1 MYLSPLGDYKYT
13 IFFSNTAHLENY
25 VYLCTLKSLLNM
37 EILSNRILNMAES
50 ETLAMTAKARELK
63 AQGKDVISLSIGEP
77 DFNTPDEVKEAA
89 KKAIDDN
96 FTHYPPVP
104 GYQDLREAVSAKF
117 LRDNGLEYKPEQIVV
132 STGGKQALYQVVQVL
147 VNPGD
152 EVIIPTPYWVSY
164 KEFVR
169 LAGGTPVYVKTTL
182 ENDFKVTPAQ
192 LEAAITPKTKL
203 IMFSSPSNPTGMLYS
218 REELKGIAEVVA
230 KHENLFV
237 VSDEIYEHIN
247 FVGKHQSIAQF
258 PEVKERVVTV
268 NGVAKG
274 FAMTGWRI
282 GFIGA
287 PLVIAK
293 ACNKLQGQVTSATC
307 SIAQKATVKAML
319 MDPANSP
326 DIINMRN
333 IFLQRRDMVYKLL
346 CDIPGLKVRLPQ
358 GAFYFFPD
366 VSSYYGKSFNGKK
379 IENSTDMAFYLLN
392 EANVATVM
400 GSAFGDDSCIRL
412 SYATSE
418 ELLREALRRIKEAL
432 AKLQ

>member
-1 MYLSPLGDYKYT
+1 M
-13 IFFSNTAHLENY
+13 N
-25 VYLCTLKSLLNM
+25 
-37 EILSNRILNMAES
+37 ILSNRILNMAES

-77 DFNTPDEVKEAA
+77 DFNTPEEVKEAA
-89 KKAIDDN
+89 KQAIDDN

-104 GYQDLREAVSAKF
+104 GYPDLREAVCKKF
-117 LRDNGLEYKPEQIVV
+117 KRDNNLDFKPEQIVV
-132 STGGKQALYQVVQVL
+132 STGAKQSIYQVVQCL

-152 EVIIPTPYWVSY
+152 EVIIPTPFWVSY
-164 KEFVR
+164 KEIVR
-169 LAGGTPVYVKTTL
+169 VAEGKCVYVKTDI
-182 ENDFKVTPAQ
+182 ENDFKVTPEQ

-203 IMFSSPSNPTGMLYS
+203 IMFSSPSNPTGMLYTK
-218 REELKGIAEVVA
+218 EELKGIADVVA
-230 KHENLFV
+230 RHENVFV
-237 VSDEIYEHIN
+237 MADEIYEHIN
-247 FVGKHQSIAQF
+247 FVGKHESIAQF
-258 PEVKERVVTV
+258 PEVRDRVITI

-287 PLVIAK
+287 PLTIAK

-307 SIAQKATVKAML
+307 SIAQKATVRAME
-319 MDPANSP
+319 MDPTTSE

-333 IFLQRRDMVYKLL
+333 IFRQRRDMVYKLL
-346 CDIPGLKVRLPQ
+346 CEIPGLKVRLPQ

-366 VSSYYGKSFNGKK
+366 VSSYYGKSFNGTK

-400 GSAFGDDSCIRL
+400 GSAFGDDACIRL

-418 ELLREALRRIKEAL
+418 DLLREALRRIKKAL
-432 AKLQ
+432 ANLK

>member
-1 MYLSPLGDYKYT
+1 
-13 IFFSNTAHLENY
+13 
-25 VYLCTLKSLLNM
+25 M

-63 AQGKDVISLSIGEP
+63 AQGKDVIRLSIGEP
-77 DFNTPDEVKEAA
+77 DFNTPEVVKEAA

-169 LAGGTPVYVKTTL
+169 LAGGIPVYVKTTL
-182 ENDFKVTPAQ
+182 ENDFKVTPEQ

-218 REELKGIAEVVA
+218 KEELKGIAEVVA
-230 KHENLFV
+230 RHDNLFV

-307 SIAQKATVKAML
+307 SIAQKATVCAML
-319 MDPANSP
+319 MDPTTSE

-333 IFLQRRDMVYKLL
+333 TFLQRRDMVYKLL
-346 CDIPGLKVRLPQ
+346 CDIPGLKVRMPQ
-358 GAFYFFPD
+358 GAFYFFPE

-400 GSAFGDDSCIRL
+400 GSAFGDDDCIRL

-418 ELLREALRRIKEAL
+418 DLLKEALRRIKEAL
-432 AKLQ
+432 ANLK

>member
-1 MYLSPLGDYKYT
+1 
-13 IFFSNTAHLENY
+13 
-25 VYLCTLKSLLNM
+25 M
-37 EILSNRILNMAES
+37 EILSNRILDMAES

-77 DFNTPDEVKEAA
+77 DFDTPETVKEAA
-89 KKAIDDN
+89 KQAIDDN

-104 GYQDLREAVSAKF
+104 GYADLREAVCTKF
-117 LRDNGLEYKPEQIVV
+117 KRDNNLDFKPEQIVV
-132 STGGKQALYQVVQVL
+132 STGAKQSIYQLVQCL

-152 EVIIPTPYWVSY
+152 EVIIPTPFWVSY
-164 KEFVR
+164 KEIVR
-169 LAGGTPVYVKTTL
+169 VAGGKCVYVKTTL
-182 ENDFKVTPAQ
+182 ENDFKVTAAQ

-203 IMFSSPSNPTGMLYS
+203 IMYSSPSNPTGMLYS
-218 REELKGIAEVVA
+218 KEELKSIAEVVA
-230 KHENLFV
+230 RHENLFV
-237 VSDEIYEHIN
+237 MADEIYEHIN
-247 FVGKHQSIAQF
+247 FVGKHESLAQF
-258 PEVKERVVTV
+258 PEVKDRVITI

-282 GFIGA
+282 GFIAA
-287 PLVIAK
+287 PTVIAK

-307 SIAQKATVKAML
+307 SIAQKATVRAML
-319 MDPANSP
+319 MDPATSE

-333 IFLQRRDMVYKLL
+333 TFRARRDMVYKLL

-366 VSSYYGKSFNGKK
+366 VSSYYGKSYNGTTIK
-379 IENSTDMAFYLLN
+379 NSTDMAFYLLN

-418 ELLREALRRIKEAL
+418 DQLREALRRIKEAL
-432 AKLQ
+432 ANLK

>member
-1 MYLSPLGDYKYT
+1 
-13 IFFSNTAHLENY
+13 
-25 VYLCTLKSLLNM
+25 M
-37 EILSNRILNMAES
+37 EIISNRILNMAES

-77 DFNTPDEVKEAA
+77 DFNTPDTVKDAA
-89 KKAIDDN
+89 KQAIDDN

-104 GYQDLREAVSAKF
+104 GYADLREAIAQKF
-117 LRDNGLEYKPEQIVV
+117 KRDNNLDYKPEQIVV
-132 STGGKQALYQVVQVL
+132 STGGKQAIYQVVQCL

-152 EVIIPTPYWVSY
+152 EVIIPTPFWVSY
-164 KEFVR
+164 KEIVR
-169 LAGGTPVYVKTTL
+169 VAEGKPVYVKTSI

-192 LEAAITPKTKL
+192 LEAAITPRTKL
-203 IMFSSPSNPTGMLYS
+203 IMFSSPSNPTGLLYTK
-218 REELKGIAEVVA
+218 EELKGIAEVVA
-230 KHENLFV
+230 RHENLFV
-237 VSDEIYEHIN
+237 MSDEIYEHIN
-247 FVGKHQSIAQF
+247 FVGKHESLAQF
-258 PEVKERVVTV
+258 PEVKERVITV

-307 SIAQKATVKAML
+307 SIAQKATVRAMQ
-319 MDPANSP
+319 MDPATSD

-333 IFLQRRDMVYKLL
+333 IFRQRRDMVYQLL
-346 CDIPGLKVRLPQ
+346 CDIPGLKVCMPQ

-400 GSAFGDDSCIRL
+400 GSAFGDDDCIRL

-418 ELLREALRRIKEAL
+418 ALLREALRRIKEAL
-432 AKLQ
+432 AQLK

>member
-1 MYLSPLGDYKYT
+1 
-13 IFFSNTAHLENY
+13 
-25 VYLCTLKSLLNM
+25 M

-77 DFNTPDEVKEAA
+77 DFNTPEEVKEAA
-89 KKAIDDN
+89 KRAIDDN

-104 GYQDLREAVSAKF
+104 GYADLKEAICAKF
-117 LRDNGLEYKPEQIVV
+117 KRDNNLDFKPEQIVV
-132 STGGKQALYQVVQVL
+132 STGAKQSIYQLVQCL

-152 EVIIPTPYWVSY
+152 EVIIPTPFWVSY
-164 KEFVR
+164 KEIVR
-169 LAGGTPVYVKTTL
+169 VAEGKCVYVKTAI

-203 IMFSSPSNPTGMLYS
+203 IMFSSPSNPTGMLYTK
-218 REELKGIAEVVA
+218 EELKGIADVIA
-230 KHENLFV
+230 KHENVFV
-237 VSDEIYEHIN
+237 MADEIYEHIN
-247 FVGKHQSIAQF
+247 FVGKHESIAQF
-258 PEVKERVVTV
+258 AEIKDRVITV

-282 GFIGA
+282 GFIAA
-287 PLVIAK
+287 PAVIAK

-307 SIAQKATVKAML
+307 SIAQKATVKAMQ
-319 MDPANSP
+319 MDPATSE

-333 IFLQRRDMVYKLL
+333 IFKQRRDMVYQLL
-346 CDIPGLKVRLPQ
+346 SDIPGLKVRMPQ

-400 GSAFGDDSCIRL
+400 GSAFGDDACIRL

-418 ELLREALRRIKEAL
+418 DLLREALRRIKEAL
-432 AKLQ
+432 ANLK

>member
-1 MYLSPLGDYKYT
+1 
-13 IFFSNTAHLENY
+13 
-25 VYLCTLKSLLNM
+25 M
-37 EILSNRILNMAES
+37 EILSQRILNMAES

-77 DFNTPDEVKEAA
+77 DFNTPEVVKAAA

-104 GYQDLREAVSAKF
+104 GYADLREAISAKF
-117 LRDNGLEYKPEQIVV
+117 RRDNGLDYAPEQIVV
-132 STGGKQALYQVVQVL
+132 STGGKQSLYQVVQVL

-169 LAGGTPVYVKTTL
+169 LAGGIPIYVQTTL
-182 ENDFKVTPAQ
+182 ENNFKVTPEQ
-192 LEAAITPKTKL
+192 LEAAITPRTKL
-203 IMFSSPSNPTGMLYS
+203 IIFSSPSNPTGMLYGK
-218 REELKGIAEVVA
+218 EELRALAAVVA
-230 KHENLFV
+230 RHENVFV

-247 FVGKHQSIAQF
+247 FVGRHESIAQF

-287 PLVIAK
+287 PLTIAK

-307 SIAQKATVKAML
+307 SIAQKAAVCAML
-319 MDPANSP
+319 MDPAVSE
-326 DIINMRN
+326 DIISMRAT
-333 IFLQRRDMVYKLL
+333 FLKRRDMVYQLL
-346 CDIPGLKVRLPQ
+346 CDIPGLKVCLPQ

-366 VSSYYGKSFNGKK
+366 VSAYYGKSAAGRL
-379 IENSTDMAFYLLN
+379 IANSTDMAFYLLE
-392 EANVATVM
+392 EAGVATVM
-400 GSAFGDDSCIRL
+400 GSAFGDDRCIRL

-418 ELLREALRRIKEAL
+418 ELLREAMRRIKEAL
-432 AKLQ
+432 SRLQ

>member
-1 MYLSPLGDYKYT
+1 M
-13 IFFSNTAHLENY
+13 N
-25 VYLCTLKSLLNM
+25 
-37 EILSNRILNMAES
+37 ILSNRILNMAES

-77 DFNTPDEVKEAA
+77 DFNTPEEVKEAA
-89 KKAIDDN
+89 KQAIDDN

-104 GYQDLREAVSAKF
+104 GYSDLREAVCKKF
-117 LRDNGLEYKPEQIVV
+117 KRDNNLDFKPEQIVV
-132 STGGKQALYQVVQVL
+132 STGAKQSIYQVVQCL

-152 EVIIPTPYWVSY
+152 EVIIPTPFWVSY
-164 KEFVR
+164 KEIVR
-169 LAGGTPVYVKTTL
+169 VAEGKCVYVKTDI
-182 ENDFKVTPAQ
+182 ENDFKVTPEQ

-203 IMFSSPSNPTGMLYS
+203 IMFSSPSNPTGMLYTK
-218 REELKGIAEVVA
+218 EELKGIADVVA
-230 KHENLFV
+230 RHENVFV
-237 VSDEIYEHIN
+237 MADEIYEHIN
-247 FVGKHQSIAQF
+247 FVGKHESIAQF
-258 PEVKERVVTV
+258 PEVRDRVITI

-287 PLVIAK
+287 PLTIAK

-307 SIAQKATVKAML
+307 SIAQKATVRAME
-319 MDPANSP
+319 MDPTTSE

-333 IFLQRRDMVYKLL
+333 IFRQRRDMVYKLL
-346 CDIPGLKVRLPQ
+346 CEIPGLKVRLPQ

-366 VSSYYGKSFNGKK
+366 VSSYYGKSFNGTK

-400 GSAFGDDSCIRL
+400 GSAFGDDACIRL

-418 ELLREALRRIKEAL
+418 DLLREALRRIKEAL
-432 AKLQ
+432 ANLK

>member
-1 MYLSPLGDYKYT
+1 
-13 IFFSNTAHLENY
+13 
-25 VYLCTLKSLLNM
+25 M

-77 DFNTPDEVKEAA
+77 DFNTPDTVKEAA

-104 GYQDLREAVSAKF
+104 GYADLKEAICAKF
-117 LRDNGLEYKPEQIVV
+117 KRDNNLDFKPEQIVV
-132 STGGKQALYQVVQVL
+132 STGAKQSIYQLVQCL
-147 VNPGD
+147 INPGD
-152 EVIIPTPYWVSY
+152 EVIIPTPFWVSY
-164 KEFVR
+164 KEIVR
-169 LAGGTPVYVKTTL
+169 VAEGKCVYVKTDI

-203 IMFSSPSNPTGMLYS
+203 IMFSSPSNPTGMLYTK
-218 REELKGIAEVVA
+218 EELKGIADVVA

-237 VSDEIYEHIN
+237 MADEIYEHIN
-247 FVGKHQSIAQF
+247 FVGKHESIAQF
-258 PEVKERVVTV
+258 PEIKDRVITV

-282 GFIGA
+282 GFIAA
-287 PLVIAK
+287 PTIIAK

-307 SIAQKATVKAML
+307 SIAQKATVRAMQ
-319 MDPANSP
+319 MDPTQSE

-333 IFLQRRDMVYKLL
+333 IFRQRRDMVYKLL
-346 CDIPGLKVRLPQ
+346 CDIPGLKVRMPQ

-400 GSAFGDDSCIRL
+400 GSAFGDDACIRL

-418 ELLREALRRIKEAL
+418 DLLREALRRIKEAL
-432 AKLQ
+432 ANLK

>member
-1 MYLSPLGDYKYT
+1 M
-13 IFFSNTAHLENY
+13 N
-25 VYLCTLKSLLNM
+25 
-37 EILSNRILNMAES
+37 ILSNRILNMAES

-77 DFNTPDEVKEAA
+77 DFNTPEEVKEAA
-89 KKAIDDN
+89 KQAIDDN

-104 GYQDLREAVSAKF
+104 GYADLREAVCKKF
-117 LRDNGLEYKPEQIVV
+117 KRDNNLDFKPEQIVV
-132 STGGKQALYQVVQVL
+132 STGAKQSIYQVVQCL

-152 EVIIPTPYWVSY
+152 EVIIPTPFWVSY
-164 KEFVR
+164 KEIVR
-169 LAGGTPVYVKTTL
+169 VAEGKCVYVKTDI
-182 ENDFKVTPAQ
+182 ENDFKVTPEQ

-203 IMFSSPSNPTGMLYS
+203 IMFSSPSNPTGMLYTK
-218 REELKGIAEVVA
+218 EELKGIADVVA
-230 KHENLFV
+230 RHENVFV
-237 VSDEIYEHIN
+237 MADEIYEHIN
-247 FVGKHQSIAQF
+247 FVGKHESIAQF
-258 PEVKERVVTV
+258 PEVRDRVITI

-287 PLVIAK
+287 PLTIAK

-307 SIAQKATVKAML
+307 SIAQKATVRAME
-319 MDPANSP
+319 MDPTTSE

-333 IFLQRRDMVYKLL
+333 IFRQRRDMVYKLL
-346 CDIPGLKVRLPQ
+346 CEIPGLKVRLPQ

-366 VSSYYGKSFNGKK
+366 VSSYYGKSFNGTK

-400 GSAFGDDSCIRL
+400 GSAFGDDACIRL

-418 ELLREALRRIKEAL
+418 DLLREALRRIKEAL
-432 AKLQ
+432 ANLK

>member
-1 MYLSPLGDYKYT
+1 
-13 IFFSNTAHLENY
+13 
-25 VYLCTLKSLLNM
+25 M
-37 EILSNRILNMAES
+37 EIISNRILNMAES

-77 DFNTPDEVKEAA
+77 DFNTPEVVKEAA
-89 KKAIDDN
+89 KQAIDDN

-104 GYQDLREAVSAKF
+104 GYPDLREAICNKF
-117 LRDNGLEYKPEQIVV
+117 KRDNGLEFKPEQIVV
-132 STGGKQALYQVVQVL
+132 STGGKQALYQVVQCL

-164 KEFVR
+164 KEMVR
-169 LAGGTPVYVKTTL
+169 IAEGKCVFVKTKI
-182 ENDFKVTPAQ
+182 ENDFKVTPQQ
-192 LEAAITPKTKL
+192 LEEAITPKTKL

-218 REELKGIAEVVA
+218 KEELKAIADVVA
-230 KHENLFV
+230 SHDNLFV
-237 VSDEIYEHIN
+237 ISDEIYEHIN

-258 PEVKERVVTV
+258 ENVRDRVVTV

-287 PLVIAK
+287 PTIIAK
-293 ACNKLQGQVTSATC
+293 ACNKLQGQITSATC
-307 SIAQKATVKAML
+307 SIAQKATVRAML
-319 MDPANSP
+319 MDPTTSD

-333 IFLQRRDMVYKLL
+333 IFLKRRDLVYKLL
-346 CDIPGLKVRLPQ
+346 CDIPGIKVRLPQ
-358 GAFYFFPD
+358 GAFYFFPE
-366 VSSYYGKSFNGKK
+366 VSSYYGKSNGGTK
-379 IENSTDMAFYLLN
+379 INNSTDLAMYLLN

-400 GSAFGDDSCIRL
+400 GSAFGDDNCIRL

-418 ELLREALRRIKEAL
+418 ELLVEAIRRIKEAL
-432 AKLQ
+432 LKLK

>member
-1 MYLSPLGDYKYT
+1 
-13 IFFSNTAHLENY
+13 
-25 VYLCTLKSLLNM
+25 
-37 EILSNRILNMAES
+37 MAES

-77 DFNTPDEVKEAA
+77 DFNTPELVKEAA

-104 GYQDLREAVSAKF
+104 GYPDLREAIAAKF
-117 LRDNGLEYKPEQIVV
+117 KRDNGLDFKPEQIVV
-132 STGGKQALYQVVQVL
+132 STGGKQALYQVVQCL

-164 KEFVR
+164 KEMVR
-169 LAGGTPVYVKTTL
+169 IAEGKCVFVKTAI
-182 ENDFKVTPAQ
+182 ENDFKVTPQQ
-192 LEAAITPKTKL
+192 LEEAITPRTKL

-218 REELKGIAEVVA
+218 KEELKAIADVVA
-230 KHENLFV
+230 RHDNLFV
-237 VSDEIYEHIN
+237 ISDEIYEHIN
-247 FVGKHQSIAQF
+247 FVGRHQSIAQF
-258 PEVKERVVTV
+258 ENVRDRVITV

-293 ACNKLQGQVTSATC
+293 ACNKLQGQITSATC
-307 SIAQKATVKAML
+307 SIAQKATVCAML
-319 MDPANSP
+319 MDPATSD

-333 IFLQRRDMVYKLL
+333 IFLKRRDMVYKLL
-346 CDIPGLKVRLPQ
+346 CDIPGLKVRMPQ
-358 GAFYFFPD
+358 GAFYFFPE
-366 VSSYYGKSFNGKK
+366 VSSYYGKSYNGKK

-418 ELLREALRRIKEAL
+418 ELLVEACRRIKEAL
-432 AKLQ
+432 QKLQ

>member
-1 MYLSPLGDYKYT
+1 
-13 IFFSNTAHLENY
+13 
-25 VYLCTLKSLLNM
+25 M
-37 EILSNRILNMAES
+37 EILSDRIINMAES

-77 DFNTPDEVKEAA
+77 DFNTPEQVKQAA

-104 GYQDLREAVSAKF
+104 GYADLKDAICEKF
-117 LRDNGLEYKPEQIVV
+117 RRDNGLDYKPEQIVV
-132 STGGKQALYQVVQVL
+132 STGAKQSIYQVVQVL

-152 EVIIPTPYWVSY
+152 EVVIPTPFWVSY
-164 KEFVR
+164 KEIVR
-169 LAGGTPVYVKTTL
+169 VAGGVPVYVKTKL
-182 ENDFKVTPAQ
+182 ENDFKVTPEQ

-203 IMFSSPSNPTGMLYS
+203 IMFSSPSNPTGMLYTKD
-218 REELKGIAEVVA
+218 ELKGIAQVVA
-230 KHENLFV
+230 RHDNLFV
-237 VSDEIYEHIN
+237 MADEIYEHIN
-247 FVGKHQSIAQF
+247 FVGKHESIAQF
-258 PEVKERVVTV
+258 PEVKERVITI

-287 PLVIAK
+287 PTIIAK

-307 SIAQKATVKAML
+307 SIAQKATVEAML
-319 MDPANSP
+319 MDPKTSK
-326 DIINMRN
+326 DIIEMRN
-333 IFLQRRDMVYKLL
+333 IFQQRRDMVYKLL

-366 VSSYYGKSFNGKK
+366 CSSYYGKSFNGKK

-432 AKLQ
+432 ANLK

>member
-1 MYLSPLGDYKYT
+1 
-13 IFFSNTAHLENY
+13 
-25 VYLCTLKSLLNM
+25 
-37 EILSNRILNMAES
+37 MAES

-63 AQGKDVISLSIGEP
+63 AQGLDVISLSIGEP
-77 DFNTPDEVKEAA
+77 DFNTPEVVKEAA

-104 GYQDLREAVSAKF
+104 GYPDLREAICNKF
-117 LRDNGLEYKPEQIVV
+117 KRDNNLDFKPEQIVV

-169 LAGGTPVYVKTTL
+169 LAGGIPVYVKTTL

-218 REELKGIAEVVA
+218 KEELKGIAEVVA

-258 PEVKERVVTV
+258 PEVKDRVVTV

-287 PLVIAK
+287 SPVIAK

-307 SIAQKATVKAML
+307 SIAQKATVCAML
-319 MDPANSP
+319 MDPATSE

-333 IFLQRRDMVYKLL
+333 IFQKRRDMVYKLL
-346 CDIPGLKVRLPQ
+346 CDIPGLKVRMPQ
-358 GAFYFFPD
+358 GAFYFFPE

-392 EANVATVM
+392 EAHVATVM

-418 ELLREALRRIKEAL
+418 ELLVEALRRIKEAL
-432 AKLQ
+432 LKLQ

>member
-1 MYLSPLGDYKYT
+1 M
-13 IFFSNTAHLENY
+13 N
-25 VYLCTLKSLLNM
+25 
-37 EILSNRILNMAES
+37 ILSNRILNMAES

-77 DFNTPDEVKEAA
+77 DFNTPEIVKEAA
-89 KKAIDDN
+89 KQAIDDN

-104 GYQDLREAVSAKF
+104 GYPDLREAVCQKF
-117 LRDNGLEYKPEQIVV
+117 KRDNNLDFKPEQIVV
-132 STGGKQALYQVVQVL
+132 STGAKQSIYQVVQCL

-164 KEFVR
+164 KEIVR
-169 LAGGTPVYVKTTL
+169 VAEGKCVYVKTL
-182 ENDFKVTPAQ
+182 IENDFKVTPEQ
-192 LEAAITPKTKL
+192 IEAAITPRTKL
-203 IMFSSPSNPTGMLYS
+203 IMFSSPSNPTGMLYTK
-218 REELKGIAEVVA
+218 EELKGIAEVVA
-230 KHENLFV
+230 RHENVFIMA
-237 VSDEIYEHIN
+237 DEIYEHIN
-247 FVGKHQSIAQF
+247 FVGKHESIAQF
-258 PEVKERVVTV
+258 PEVRDRVITI

-282 GFIGA
+282 GFIAA
-287 PLVIAK
+287 PLEIAK

-307 SIAQKATVKAML
+307 SIAQKATVRAMQ
-319 MDPANSP
+319 MDPNTSE

-333 IFLQRRDMVYKLL
+333 IFRQRRDMVYKLL

-366 VSSYYGKSFNGKK
+366 VSSYYGKSFNGNK

-400 GSAFGDDSCIRL
+400 GTACGDDTCIRL

-418 ELLREALRRIKEAL
+418 ELLREALRRIKDAL
-432 AKLQ
+432 ANLK

>member
-1 MYLSPLGDYKYT
+1 
-13 IFFSNTAHLENY
+13 
-25 VYLCTLKSLLNM
+25 M
-37 EILSNRILNMAES
+37 EILSQRILNMAES

-77 DFNTPDEVKEAA
+77 DFNTPEIVKDAA

-104 GYQDLREAVSAKF
+104 GYPDLREAISAKF

-182 ENDFKVTPAQ
+182 ENDFKVTPQQ
-192 LEAAITPKTKL
+192 LEEAITPKTKL

-218 REELKGIAEVVA
+218 KEELKGIAEVVA
-230 KHENLFV
+230 RHENLFV

-247 FVGKHQSIAQF
+247 FVGRHQSIAQF
-258 PEVKERVVTV
+258 PEVKERVITV

-307 SIAQKATVKAML
+307 SIAQKATVCAML
-319 MDPANSP
+319 MDPATSK
-326 DIINMRN
+326 DIIDMRN
-333 IFLQRRDMVYKLL
+333 IFQKRRDMVYKLL
-346 CDIPGLKVRLPQ
+346 CDIPGLKVRMPQ
-358 GAFYFFPD
+358 GAFYFFPE

-392 EANVATVM
+392 EASVATVM

-418 ELLREALRRIKEAL
+418 DLLVEAIRRIKEAL
-432 AKLQ
+432 LKLQ

>member
-1 MYLSPLGDYKYT
+1 
-13 IFFSNTAHLENY
+13 
-25 VYLCTLKSLLNM
+25 M

-77 DFNTPDEVKEAA
+77 DFNTPELVKEAA

-104 GYQDLREAVSAKF
+104 GYPDLREAISKKF

-132 STGGKQALYQVVQVL
+132 STGGKQALYQVVQCL

-169 LAGGTPVYVKTTL
+169 LAGGVPIFVKTTL
-182 ENDFKVTPAQ
+182 ENDFKVTPQQ

-218 REELKGIAEVVA
+218 KEELKAIADVVV

-258 PEVKERVVTV
+258 PEVKERVITV

-307 SIAQKATVKAML
+307 SIAQKATVCAML
-319 MDPANSP
+319 MDPTTSD

-333 IFLQRRDMVYKLL
+333 IFLQRRDMVYELL
-346 CDIPGLKVRLPQ
+346 KEIPGVKVRMPQ

-400 GSAFGDDSCIRL
+400 GAAFGDDDCIRL

-418 ELLREALRRIKEAL
+418 DLLREALRRIKESL
-432 AKLQ
+432 AHLQ